1 MLNLNRELWEY
12 AENNSRQLGNV
23 KLVTASRQDILEELR
38 YRLVTQLKTRVF
50 FLNAHCFNIAQ
61 KNPGYLR
68 NLNAAEF
75 VLNDGIGVELGA
87 RAFNISLEEN
97 LNGTDFTPEV
107 LKILNEEKM
116 SLYLLGGAPG
126 IAELAAEKIEKD
138 YPGIIISGSHD
149 GYFPNP
155 HEVLA
160 EINQVKPDLLLV
172 GMGVP
177 IQENWIS
184 QYFIELDATLIMA
197 VGAYLDFAS
206 GRIPR
211 APALVRKM
219 RMEWVYRLLLE
230 PKRMFR
236 RYIIGN
242 AVFFIHIM
250 RLSRKAEPDSWR

>member
-1 MLNLNRELWEY
+1 MLNINREAWDL
-12 AENNSRQLGNV
+12 AESNFRQMGNI
-23 KLVTASRQDILEELR
+23 KLVTAPSQEILEELR
-38 YRLVTQLKTRVF
+38 FRLATQLKTRIF

-87 RAFNISLEEN
+87 RAFNISLKEN

-107 LKILNEEKM
+107 LKILNDEKM
-116 SLYLLGGAPG
+116 SLYLLGGASG
-126 IAELAAEKIEKD
+126 IAEAAAEKIAKD
-138 YPGIIISGSHD
+138 FPDIIISGSHD
-149 GYFPNP
+149 GFFTDS

-197 VGAYLDFAS
+197 VGAYMDFAS

-211 APALVRKM
+211 APAFMRKL

-230 PKRMFR
+230 PKRMFK

-242 AVFFIHIM
+242 AVFFLHIM
-250 RLSRKAEPDSWR
+250 KLSRKAVPDPGR

>member
-1 MLNLNRELWEY
+1 MLNLNHKVW
-12 AENNSRQLGNV
+12 NFDDINFHQMGNV
-23 KLVTASRQDILEELR
+23 KLLRAKKQEILEELR
-38 YRLVTQLKTRVF
+38 FRLATHSKSRIF
-50 FLNAHCFNIAQ
+50 FLNAHCFNLAQ
-61 KNPGYLR
+61 KNIHYLR

-87 RAFNISLEEN
+87 KAFNISLKEN

-116 SLYLLGGAPG
+116 SLYLLGGNPG
-126 IAELAAEKIEKD
+126 IAEEASENILKD
-138 YPGIIISGSHD
+138 FPDIIILGARN
-149 GYFPNP
+149 GYFTDPI
-155 HEVLA
+155 EVLA
-160 EINQVKPDLLLV
+160 DINQVKPDLLLV

-177 IQENWIS
+177 IQEGWIS
-184 QYFIELDATLIMA
+184 QYFDELDATLIMA

-206 GRIPR
+206 GRITR
-211 APALVRKM
+211 APALIRKI

-230 PKRMFR
+230 PKRMFK

-250 RLSRKAEPDSWR
+250 KFAKKGVPEKWS